1 MKRVVSVSLGTSR
14 RDHRAS
20 IQILGEDVEVER
32 VGMDGDL
39 ERARLAIQTLDG
51 QVDAIGLGGIDRYLV
66 ADQTRYEI
74 RDARRL
80 AEAASRT
87 PVVDGSG
94 LKDTWERWIVED
106 WIANGVLLP
115 TMSVLMVSAL
125 DRFGMAETF
134 YRHGFSVLA
143 GDLIFGSH
151 INYPI
156 ESLAELIELGK
167 KLLPEM
173 VKLPFSQLYPTG
185 DLQITAP
192 DDRYYEYFL
201 DADVIAGD
209 FHFIRRHAPTRLEQ
223 KVIVTNTTTALD
235 REEFMSRGVRQIITT
250 TPVIA
255 GRTFG
260 TNVMEAA
267 LVAVTGILPEE
278 EAWPDIVRKARRQ
291 LSREQK

>member
-1 MKRVVSVSLGTSR
+1 MMKRVVSVSLGTSQ
-14 RDHRAS
+14 RDHTAS
-20 IQILGEDVEVER
+20 IRIFDEDVRVER

-39 ERARLAIQTLDG
+39 ERARHAIQALDG
-51 QVDAIGLGGIDRYLV
+51 EVDAIGLGGIDRYLV
-66 ADQTRYEI
+66 ANHTRYEI
-74 RDARRL
+74 RDARYL
-80 AEAASRT
+80 AEAASST

-94 LKDTWERWIVED
+94 LKDTWERWIIED
-106 WIANGVLLP
+106 WIANGVLRP

-134 YRHGFSVLA
+134 YQQGFSVLA

-156 ESLAELIELGK
+156 QSLDELIELGR

-173 VKLPFSQLYPTG
+173 VKLPFAQLYPTG
-185 DLQITAP
+185 DQQTSAP

-209 FHFIRRHAPTRLEQ
+209 FHFIRRHAPPRMDH
-223 KVIVTNTTTALD
+223 KVIVTNTTTASD
-235 REEFMSRGVRQIITT
+235 REDFMARGVRQIITT
-250 TPVIA
+250 TPIIT

-267 LVAVTGILPEE
+267 LVAVSGVLPEE
-278 EAWPDIVRKARRQ
+278 AAWPDIVAKARRQ
-291 LSREQK
+291 LTV